1 MECVPGARR
10 RADALARAT
19 LGQMTGPSSAPV
31 GGVAVMAPGIP
42 WGGTGGYPRRKM
54 RIRPGWSIGVPV
66 IRMGRLQP
74 TTGEDV
80 DVDDD

>member
-10 RADALARAT
+10 QADALR
-19 LGQMTGPSSAPV
+19 QWVESPW
-31 GGVAVMAPGIP
+31 MAPGIP
-42 WGGTGGYPRRKM
+42 WGGTGGYPRRRM

-66 IRMGRLQP
+66 IRMGRLEP
-74 TTGEDV
+74 TTGGDV